1 MCVFFP
7 SLSFEIILGVLNEV
21 LNIEASL
28 TFLLLVYHPLEEA
41 SAKPRLDQ
49 IESTPITQSHHN
61 DKLGMVRDKVKA
73 VDQIHA
79 DPGLPMYMYPLM

>member
-1 MCVFFP
+1 M
-7 SLSFEIILGVLNEV
+7 
-21 LNIEASL
+21 
-28 TFLLLVYHPLEEA
+28 EEA